1 MEMIPSEITQ
11 GDSLN
16 WTESESDYPA
26 SDGWVIGYNLVMA
39 TRRINF
45 ESTADG
51 DNHSFDLTTTTTK
64 LWYPGDYSWQRYV
77 YDSTQRITLT
87 HGNVEIKRNFL
98 TPGDERSHA
107 QKTLDSILAV
117 LENRA
122 TLDQEEYSIS
132 GRSLKRMS
140 ISDLLS
146 FRDIY
151 QAEVTREINAERIKN
166 GLGTKQT
173 IRVRF

>member
-1 MEMIPSEITQ
+1 MIPSEITQ

-77 YDSTQRITLT
+77 YDSTNKITLT
-87 HGNVEIKRNFL
+87 YGSVEIKRNFL
-98 TPGDERSHA
+98 TPGDERSKA
-107 QKTLDSILAV
+107 QIRVDNINAV

-122 TLDQEEYSIS
+122 ALDQESYEIA
-132 GRSLKRMS
+132 GRALKRMS
-140 ISDLLS
+140 IQDLYYSLD
-146 FRDIY
+146 RAM
-151 QAEVTREINAERIKN
+151 AELAKE
-166 GLGTKQT
+166 KQYKRG
-173 IRVRF
+173 IVRVRM